1 MKRKSYII
9 LVIICLITLSSQIV
23 FANEYLSEES
33 TNKITLTANEE
44 QLKIINNLE
53 NFEDLTPLEVI
64 KIVFP
69 EEYKKINFKDTKLLN
84 KKFDYEKAFN
94 FDSLTYVS
102 DINISGNDIVYESY
116 NNYDTTESYVESS
129 LKNNL
134 GERVAY
140 TLNYGTDITYLEA
153 KGAANPETGTYRTYG
168 KHAWMAIDTYG
179 NDIEVYNVSSTTYI
193 SYVNPYN

>member
-1 MKRKSYII
+1 
-9 LVIICLITLSSQIV
+9 LSSQIV

-53 NFEDLTPLEVI
+53 NFKELTPLEVI

-69 EEYKKINFKDTKLLN
+69 EEYKKINFKGTKLLN
-84 KKFDYEKAFN
+84 KKFDYEKANYEKAFN
-94 FDSLTYVS
+94 FDSLTYGS
-102 DINISGNDIVYESY
+102 DINISGNDIIYESY
-116 NNYDTTESYVESS
+116 NDKPVRESYVESYLQS
-129 LKNNL
+129 NS
-134 GERVAY
+134 GEYVAY
-140 TLNYGTDITYLEA
+140 TFNYGTDITYLEA
-153 KGAANPETGTYRTYG
+153 KGAANPDTGTYRTYG
-168 KHAWMAIDTYG
+168 RHAWTFLDEYG